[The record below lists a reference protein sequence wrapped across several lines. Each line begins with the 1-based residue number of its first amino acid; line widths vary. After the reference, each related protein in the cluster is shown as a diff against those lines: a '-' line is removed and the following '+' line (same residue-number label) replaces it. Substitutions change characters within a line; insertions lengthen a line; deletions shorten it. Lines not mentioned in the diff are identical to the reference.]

1 VKKEISNDIRFKKLN
16 KVFDNYLNRHYFDEY
31 PSLKKP
37 VSTTTSEQQPLFN
50 NDQRNPQ
57 FSTIDY
63 NL

>member
-16 KVFDNYLNRHYFDEY
+16 KVFDNNLNRHYFDEY

-37 VSTTTSEQQPLFN
+37 VSTTTSEQQPPVY
-50 NDQRNPQ
+50 NDQPNPQ
-57 FSTIDY
+57 FSTINS